1 MNFMKKLLLIL
12 ALFIGVITVAE
23 AQRGSDERPSQSESG
38 QRPKRMDPAERIE
51 KQTAQMKEKL
61 ALTDEQT
68 AKVKALL
75 TSNME
80 KQRAEFEKR
89 RAEMEKARESGE
101 QMDREKM
108 RAEMEARM
116 AKQDAE
122 IKALLT
128 KDQQVKYDEMIKER
142 QERMKNRQGP
152 PEGAE

>member
-1 MNFMKKLLLIL
+1 MKKLLLIL

-23 AQRGSDERPSQSESG
+23 AQRGSGERPSQSQSG
-38 QRPKRMDPAERIE
+38 QRPQRMDPAERIE

-68 AKVKALL
+68 TKVKALL
-75 TSNME
+75 TTNM
-80 KQRAEFEKR
+80 EKR

-108 RAEMEARM
+108 RTQMQAEMK
-116 AKQDAE
+116 KQDAD

-128 KDQQVKYDEMIKER
+128 KEQQVKYDEMVKER
-142 QERMKNRQGP
+142 EERMKNRQGP
-152 PEGAE
+152 PQGAE